1 MANLSGQVKTPQ
13 QFSTETIADD
23 DYILFGQGSI
33 SKTSF
38 LNLRRSVIKTGSLT
52 GNMDSFTDTGCY
64 WVDFEN
70 ITNGPYN
77 TGYGWI
83 RVSEFS
89 STSRVQEVFKY
100 NQNGISE
107 VAFRGY
113 TNSRWYPWR
122 KIATE
127 AI

>member
-1 MANLSGQVKTPQ
+1 MANLSGQAKTPQ
-13 QFSTETIADD
+13 QFSTGTITDE

-38 LNLRRSVIKTGSLT
+38 LTLRRSVIKTGSLT

-64 WVDFEN
+64 WGNFEN
-70 ITNGPYN
+70 ITNGPYS
-77 TGYGWI
+77 TGYGWV
-83 RVSEFS
+83 RVSES
-89 STSRVQEVFKY
+89 SSSSRIQEVFRY
-100 NQNGISE
+100 SSNGIYE

-122 KIATE
+122 KITTE

>member
-64 WVDFEN
+64 WIDFGN

-77 TGYGWI
+77 TGYGWF
-83 RVSEFS
+83 RVSECS
-89 STSRVQEVFKY
+89 SSSRIQEVFRY
-100 NQNGISE
+100 TPNGISE
-107 VAFRGY
+107 VVFRGY